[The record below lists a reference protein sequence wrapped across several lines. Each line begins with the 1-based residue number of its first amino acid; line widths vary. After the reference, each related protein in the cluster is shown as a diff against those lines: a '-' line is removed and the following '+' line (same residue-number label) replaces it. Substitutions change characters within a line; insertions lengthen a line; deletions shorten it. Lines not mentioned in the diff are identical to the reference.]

1 LEFLKTYL
9 PKGWYLETGLPS
21 LGDFERNQ
29 YDSVVKIID
38 PQILINILT
47 DIYGDTIKNA
57 ESPMDYLNEP
67 VDKKVAYQFV
77 AMHNLVTQ
85 RNQLLAD
92 NKASETGTNSGEPE
106 A

>member
-1 LEFLKTYL
+1 
-9 PKGWYLETGLPS
+9 
-21 LGDFERNQ
+21 
-29 YDSVVKIID
+29 
-38 PQILINILT
+38 
-47 DIYGDTIKNA
+47 
-57 ESPMDYLNEP
+57 MDYLNEP